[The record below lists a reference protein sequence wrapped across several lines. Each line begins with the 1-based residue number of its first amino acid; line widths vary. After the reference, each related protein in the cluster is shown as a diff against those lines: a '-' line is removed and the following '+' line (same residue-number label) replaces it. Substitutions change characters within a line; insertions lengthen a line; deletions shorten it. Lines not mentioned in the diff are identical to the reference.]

1 MAADACT
8 LPTAERPVT
17 GGGLV
22 LEVGTATSAARTRA
36 WAERAAMK
44 LAEVEAKITDLAVIA
59 ATLRA
64 ALEAA
69 VDPAGHTR

>member
-1 MAADACT
+1 
-8 LPTAERPVT
+8 
-17 GGGLV
+17 
-22 LEVGTATSAARTRA
+22 
-36 WAERAAMK
+36 MK

-59 ATLRA
+59 ATFRA